1 VSDLQPI
8 RKIVREAYAASESV
22 FRHFPDRLLGED
34 LVRAYETRVAATDVE
49 LTPAAI
55 RAVVRQLGGG
65 EGRAQVAVGTRALAG
80 ELGVA
85 VRTVQRWQKEGGE
98 ARSVARSTP
107 GLRISV
113 RGIANEVQRA
123 ANARAFRERVQEQG
137 LDVGAC
143 RVMVLVYNEDRA
155 RPRSIGNMHIV
166 GTSEGLIDALDALE
180 DGNTAA
186 AAEAF
191 GNAWLGTYGIDVDA
205 EVTDV
210 VGAFA
215 FGV

>member
-1 VSDLQPI
+1 MP
-8 RKIVREAYAASESV
+8 
-22 FRHFPDRLLGED
+22 
-34 LVRAYETRVAATDVE
+34 T
-49 LTPAAI
+49 AI

-65 EGRAQVAVGTRALAG
+65 EERAQIVAGTRTLAS

-85 VRTVQRWQKEGGE
+85 VRTMQRWRKEGGE
-98 ARSVARSTP
+98 ARRVARSMP

-113 RGIANEVQRA
+113 QGIATAQQRQ

-137 LDVGAC
+137 LDVEPC

-155 RPRSIGNMHIV
+155 RPRNVGPQHID
-166 GTSEGLIDALDALE
+166 GANEGLIDALDALE
-180 DGNTAA
+180 DGDTAA

-210 VGAFA
+210 VGAFSLD
-215 FGV
+215 G

>member
-1 VSDLQPI
+1 MSD
-8 RKIVREAYAASESV
+8 
-22 FRHFPDRLLGED
+22 LGED
-34 LVRAYETRVAATDVE
+34 LARAYEARVAAADVE

-55 RAVVRQLGGG
+55 RAVVQQLGGG
-65 EGRAQVAVGTRALAG
+65 EGRAQVAAGNKSLAG
-80 ELGVA
+80 QLDIS

-113 RGIANEVQRA
+113 RGIATAQRRQ

-137 LDVGAC
+137 LEVGAC

-155 RPRSIGNMHIV
+155 RPRNVGPQHID
-166 GTSEGLIDALDALE
+166 GANEGLIDALDALE
-180 DGNTAA
+180 DGDTAA

-191 GNAWLGTYGIDVDA
+191 GHAWLGTYGIDVDA

-210 VGAFA
+210 VEAFDMR
-215 FGV
+215 V

>member
-1 VSDLQPI
+1 MSD
-8 RKIVREAYAASESV
+8 
-22 FRHFPDRLLGED
+22 LGED
-34 LVRAYETRVAATDVE
+34 LARAYEARVAATDVE

-55 RAVVRQLGGG
+55 RAVVQQLGGG
-65 EGRAQVAVGTRALAG
+65 EGRAQVAAGNKQLAG
-80 ELGVA
+80 QLGVS

-113 RGIANEVQRA
+113 QGIATAQQRA
-123 ANARAFRERVQEQG
+123 VNARAFRERVQEQG

-155 RPRSIGNMHIV
+155 RPRTIGDMHID
-166 GTSEGLIDALDALE
+166 GANEGLIDALDALE
-180 DGNTAA
+180 DGDTAA

-191 GNAWLGTYGIDVDA
+191 GHAWLGTYGIDVDA

-215 FGV
+215 LGA

>member
-1 VSDLQPI
+1 VSD
-8 RKIVREAYAASESV
+8 
-22 FRHFPDRLLGED
+22 LGED
-34 LVRAYETRVAATDVE
+34 LARAYEARVAASDVE

-55 RAVVRQLGGG
+55 RAVVRDLGGG
-65 EGRAQVAVGTRALAG
+65 EGRVQVAAGNKELAG
-80 ELGVA
+80 QLGIS

-113 RGIANEVQRA
+113 RGIVTAVQRA
-123 ANARAFRERVQEQG
+123 ANARVFRERVMEQG
-137 LDVGAC
+137 LDVEPC

-155 RPRSIGNMHIV
+155 RPRTIGPQHIV
-166 GTSEGLIDALDALE
+166 GTNEGLIDALDALE
-180 DGNTAA
+180 DGNVTA

-191 GNAWLGTYGIDVDA
+191 GHAWLGTYGMDVDA

-210 VGAFA
+210 VGTFA
-215 FGV
+215 LGSL

>member
-1 VSDLQPI
+1 MSDL
-8 RKIVREAYAASESV
+8 
-22 FRHFPDRLLGED
+22 DED
-34 LVRAYETRVAATDVE
+34 LTRAYEARVAAADVE

-55 RAVVRQLGGG
+55 RAVVRELGGG
-65 EGRAQVAVGTRALAG
+65 EGRSQVAQGNKILAG
-80 ELGVA
+80 QLGVA

-98 ARSVARSTP
+98 ARNISRSTP

-113 RGIANEVQRA
+113 QGIATAQQRA

-155 RPRSIGNMHIV
+155 RPRNVGPQHID
-166 GTSEGLIDALDALE
+166 GANEGLIDALDALE
-180 DGNTAA
+180 DGDTAA

-191 GNAWLGTYGIDVDA
+191 GTAWLETYGMDVDA
-205 EVTDV
+205 SVTDV
-210 VGAFA
+210 VGTFA
-215 FGV
+215 LDV

>member
-1 VSDLQPI
+1 VSD
-8 RKIVREAYAASESV
+8 
-22 FRHFPDRLLGED
+22 LGED
-34 LVRAYETRVAATDVE
+34 LARAYEARVAAVDVE

-55 RAVVRQLGGG
+55 RAVVWDLGGG
-65 EGRAQVAVGTRALAG
+65 EGRAQVAAGNKQLAG
-80 ELGVA
+80 QLGIS

-113 RGIANEVQRA
+113 RGIATAQQRQ

-155 RPRSIGNMHIV
+155 RPRSIGDMHIA
-166 GTSEGLIDALDALE
+166 GTNEGLIDALDALE
-180 DGNTAA
+180 DGDIAA
-186 AAEAF
+186 AAKAF

-210 VGAFA
+210 VGIFQ
-215 FGV
+215 VDL

>member
-1 VSDLQPI
+1 VSD
-8 RKIVREAYAASESV
+8 
-22 FRHFPDRLLGED
+22 LGED
-34 LVRAYETRVAATDVE
+34 LARAYEARVAAADVE

-65 EGRAQVAVGTRALAG
+65 EGRAQVAAGTRALAG

-98 ARSVARSTP
+98 ARSVARSPP

-113 RGIANEVQRA
+113 RGIATAVQRA
-123 ANARAFRERVQEQG
+123 ANARAFRERVMAQG
-137 LDVGAC
+137 LDVGPC

-155 RPRSIGNMHIV
+155 RPRNVGPQHIN
-166 GTSEGLIDALDALE
+166 GANEGLIDALDALE
-180 DGNTAA
+180 DGDTAA

-191 GNAWLGTYGIDVDA
+191 GDAWLGTYGIDVDA
-205 EVTDV
+205 SVTDV
-210 VGAFA
+210 VGTFA
-215 FGV
+215 LIL

>member
-1 VSDLQPI
+1 MSD
-8 RKIVREAYAASESV
+8 
-22 FRHFPDRLLGED
+22 LGED
-34 LVRAYETRVAATDVE
+34 LARAYEARVAAADVE

-65 EGRAQVAVGTRALAG
+65 EGRAQVAAGTRALAG

-113 RGIANEVQRA
+113 RGIATEVQRA

-143 RVMVLVYNEDRA
+143 RVMVLVYNEDHA
-155 RPRSIGNMHIV
+155 RPRSIGDMHI
-166 GTSEGLIDALDALE
+166 GGDALTEALDALE
-180 DGNTAA
+180 AGDAA
-186 AAEAF
+186 GAGAAF
-191 GNAWLGTYGIDVDA
+191 GTAWLETYGLDVDA

-210 VGAFA
+210 VGVFQANL
-215 FGV
+215 

>member
-1 VSDLQPI
+1 MSD
-8 RKIVREAYAASESV
+8 
-22 FRHFPDRLLGED
+22 LGED
-34 LVRAYETRVAATDVE
+34 LARAYEARVAATDVE

-55 RAVVRQLGGG
+55 RAVVRDLGGG
-65 EGRAQVAVGTRALAG
+65 EGRSQVAEGNKQLAG
-80 ELGVA
+80 QLGIS

-113 RGIANEVQRA
+113 QGIATEQQRA

-155 RPRSIGNMHIV
+155 RPRSISAQHI
-166 GTSEGLIDALDALE
+166 GGDALTEALDALE
-180 DGNTAA
+180 AGDAA
-186 AAEAF
+186 GVAEAF
-191 GNAWLGTYGIDVDA
+191 GRAWLDAYGMDDVDA
-205 EVTDV
+205 TITDV
-210 VGAFA
+210 VGTFSALL
-215 FGV
+215 

>member
-1 VSDLQPI
+1 VSD
-8 RKIVREAYAASESV
+8 
-22 FRHFPDRLLGED
+22 LGED
-34 LVRAYETRVAATDVE
+34 LTRAYEARVAAANVE

-55 RAVVRQLGGG
+55 RAVVRELGGG
-65 EGRAQVAVGTRALAG
+65 EGRAQVAAGNKELAG
-80 ELGVA
+80 QLGIS

-113 RGIANEVQRA
+113 RGIATEQQRA

-137 LDVGAC
+137 LDMGAC

-155 RPRSIGNMHIV
+155 RPRNVGPQHID
-166 GTSEGLIDALDALE
+166 GANEGLIDALDALE
-180 DGNTAA
+180 DGDTAA

-191 GNAWLGTYGIDVDA
+191 GNAWLGTYGIDVNA

-210 VGAFA
+210 VGTFSASL
-215 FGV
+215 

>member
-1 VSDLQPI
+1 VSDLGQ
-8 RKIVREAYAASESV
+8 
-22 FRHFPDRLLGED
+22 D
-34 LVRAYETRVAATDVE
+34 LARAYEARVAAADVE

-65 EGRAQVAVGTRALAG
+65 EGRAQVAAGTRALAG

-98 ARSVARSTP
+98 ARRVARSTP

-113 RGIANEVQRA
+113 RGIATEVQRA

-143 RVMVLVYNEDRA
+143 RVMVLVYNEERA
-155 RPRSIGNMHIV
+155 RPRSIGDMHIT
-166 GTSEGLIDALDALE
+166 GDTLTEALDALE
-180 DGNTAA
+180 AGDAA
-186 AAEAF
+186 GAGAAF
-191 GNAWLGTYGIDVDA
+191 GTAWLETYGLDVDA

-210 VGAFA
+210 VGTLAL
-215 FGV
+215 GS

>member
-1 VSDLQPI
+1 MSD
-8 RKIVREAYAASESV
+8 
-22 FRHFPDRLLGED
+22 LGED
-34 LVRAYETRVAATDVE
+34 LTRAYEARVAAADVE

-55 RAVVRQLGGG
+55 RAVVRELGGG
-65 EGRAQVAVGTRALAG
+65 EGRSQVAQGNKILAG
-80 ELGVA
+80 QLGVA

-98 ARSVARSTP
+98 ARNISRSTP

-113 RGIANEVQRA
+113 QGIATAQQRA

-155 RPRSIGNMHIV
+155 RPRNVGPQHID
-166 GTSEGLIDALDALE
+166 GANEGLIDALDALE
-180 DGNTAA
+180 DGDTAA

-191 GNAWLGTYGIDVDA
+191 GTAWLETYGMDVDA
-205 EVTDV
+205 SVTDV
-210 VGAFA
+210 VGTFA
-215 FGV
+215 LDV

>member
-1 VSDLQPI
+1 MAD
-8 RKIVREAYAASESV
+8 
-22 FRHFPDRLLGED
+22 LGED
-34 LVRAYETRVAATDVE
+34 LARAYEARVAAVDVE

-55 RAVVRQLGGG
+55 RAVVQQLGGG
-65 EGRAQVAVGTRALAG
+65 EGRGQVAVGNKQLAG
-80 ELGVA
+80 QLGVS

-113 RGIANEVQRA
+113 QGIATEQQRA
-123 ANARAFRERVQEQG
+123 ANARTFRERVQEQG
-137 LDVGAC
+137 LDVDAC

-155 RPRSIGNMHIV
+155 RPRNVGPQHID
-166 GTSEGLIDALDALE
+166 GANEGLIDALDALE
-180 DGNTAA
+180 DGDTAA

-205 EVTDV
+205 SVTDV
-210 VGAFA
+210 VGTFSASL
-215 FGV
+215 

>member
-1 VSDLQPI
+1 MSD
-8 RKIVREAYAASESV
+8 
-22 FRHFPDRLLGED
+22 LGED
-34 LVRAYETRVAATDVE
+34 LARAYEARVVATDVE

-55 RAVVRQLGGG
+55 RAVVRKLGGG
-65 EGRAQVAVGTRALAG
+65 EGRAQVAAGNKELAG
-80 ELGVA
+80 QLGIS

-113 RGIANEVQRA
+113 QGIATEQQRA

-155 RPRSIGNMHIV
+155 RPRNVGPQHID
-166 GTSEGLIDALDALE
+166 GANEGLINALDALE
-180 DGNTAA
+180 DGDTVA

-191 GNAWLGTYGIDVDA
+191 GNAWLGTYGIEVDA

-210 VGAFA
+210 VGTFSLS
-215 FGV
+215 F

>member
-1 VSDLQPI
+1 MSD
-8 RKIVREAYAASESV
+8 
-22 FRHFPDRLLGED
+22 LGED
-34 LVRAYETRVAATDVE
+34 LARAYEARVAATDVE

-55 RAVVRQLGGG
+55 RAVVRELGGG
-65 EGRAQVAVGTRALAG
+65 VGRSQVAQGNKILAG
-80 ELGVA
+80 QLGVA

-98 ARSVARSTP
+98 ARNISRSTP

-113 RGIANEVQRA
+113 QGIATEQQRS

-137 LDVGAC
+137 LDVGPC

-155 RPRSIGNMHIV
+155 RPRNVGPQHID
-166 GTSEGLIDALDALE
+166 GANEGLIDALDALE
-180 DGNTAA
+180 DGDTAA

-205 EVTDV
+205 SVTDV
-210 VGAFA
+210 VGT
-215 FGV
+215 FGVSL